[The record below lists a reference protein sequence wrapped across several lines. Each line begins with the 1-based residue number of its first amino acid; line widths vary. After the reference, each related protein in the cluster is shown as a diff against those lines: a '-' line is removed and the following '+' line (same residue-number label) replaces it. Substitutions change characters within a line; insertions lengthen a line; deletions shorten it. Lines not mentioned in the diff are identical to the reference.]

1 MTTRLLNAAVMP
13 RPGTYTLHALTAAE
27 YAAAVISAYAAGDVR
42 SYIGYDAAADVIE
55 RLTGIRPD
63 VTRET
68 TPVEDGDLLLIARL
82 RQRVQSQDPRHKAA
96 MGRLQ
101 NDPDAYEFF
110 ACAYSATS

>member
-13 RPGTYTLHALTAAE
+13 RPGTYRLHQLTPTE

-55 RLTGIRPD
+55 QLTGIRPA
-63 VTRET
+63 VTRDS

-82 RQRVQSQDPRHKAA
+82 RQRVQPQDQRVKAA
-96 MGRLQ
+96 MGREQ

-110 ACAYSATS
+110 ACVYRSE

>member
-1 MTTRLLNAAVMP
+1 MP
-13 RPGTYTLHALTAAE
+13 QPGTYTLHALTAAE

-82 RQRVQSQDPRHKAA
+82 RQRVQSQDPRVKAA
-96 MGRLQ
+96 MGRQQ

-110 ACAYSATS
+110 ACVYRSE